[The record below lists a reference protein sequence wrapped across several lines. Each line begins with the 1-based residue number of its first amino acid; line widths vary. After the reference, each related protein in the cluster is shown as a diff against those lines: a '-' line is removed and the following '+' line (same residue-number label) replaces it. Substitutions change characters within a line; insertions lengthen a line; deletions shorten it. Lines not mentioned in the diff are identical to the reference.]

1 MEATFSVD
9 SMIKEVRSNLNKYE
23 NLLKDLENHPSEKI
37 NKDLEKIQKTIDNNI
52 KMVQPIIVKEE
63 HKFMLNSYK
72 ELREEL
78 NKRHL
83 ILKKN
88 QIQKNEQK
96 KLNDLLSSKTN
107 LENQKNL
114 DLLTDENSSLK
125 SSIALSNEI
134 TENAIKTNAELD
146 DQEKKMGK
154 TEEQVVKIL
163 KKVPIIEQMF
173 GKIKYH
179 KIKEK
184 LILGCVIGIIILLGI
199 YLTFYR

>member
-9 SMIKEVRSNLNKYE
+9 SMMKEVRSNLNKYE

>member
-1 MEATFSVD
+1 M
-9 SMIKEVRSNLNKYE
+9 
-23 NLLKDLENHPSEKI
+23 
-37 NKDLEKIQKTIDNNI
+37 
-52 KMVQPIIVKEE
+52 
-63 HKFMLNSYK
+63 
-72 ELREEL
+72 
-78 NKRHL
+78 
-83 ILKKN
+83 
-88 QIQKNEQK
+88 
-96 KLNDLLSSKTN
+96 NDLLSSKTN

>member
-23 NLLKDLENHPSEKI
+23 NLLKDLENHPSEKT
-37 NKDLEKIQKTIDNNI
+37 NKDLEKIQKTIDSNI

-63 HKFMLNSYK
+63 HKFILNSYK

-88 QIQKNEQK
+88 QTQKNEQK
-96 KLNDLLSSKTN
+96 KLNDLLSTKTN

-134 TENAIKTNAELD
+134 TDNAIKTNAELD
-146 DQEKKMGK
+146 DQEKKLGK

-163 KKVPIIEQMF
+163 KKIPIIEQMF

-184 LILGCVIGIIILLGI
+184 LILGCVIGIIIVLGI

>member
-1 MEATFSVD
+1 M
-9 SMIKEVRSNLNKYE
+9 
-23 NLLKDLENHPSEKI
+23 
-37 NKDLEKIQKTIDNNI
+37 
-52 KMVQPIIVKEE
+52 
-63 HKFMLNSYK
+63 
-72 ELREEL
+72 

-146 DQEKKMGK
+146 DQEKKNGENRRASCK
-154 TEEQVVKIL
+154 NS
-163 KKVPIIEQMF
+163 KKSSNN
-173 GKIKYH
+173 
-179 KIKEK
+179 
-184 LILGCVIGIIILLGI
+184 
-199 YLTFYR
+199 

>member
-23 NLLKDLENHPSEKI
+23 NLLKELENHPSEKI